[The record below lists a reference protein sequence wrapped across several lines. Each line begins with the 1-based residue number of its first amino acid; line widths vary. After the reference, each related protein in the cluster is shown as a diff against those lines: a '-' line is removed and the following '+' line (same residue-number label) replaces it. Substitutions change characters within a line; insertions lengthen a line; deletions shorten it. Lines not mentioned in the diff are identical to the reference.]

1 LLYGRKQTELFKAEF
16 SIIMSK
22 SMRLTDQAFSALRLN
37 PPCQAENIDKAR
49 ALLVQAEQEASSC
62 RDYIQLGLAYLELG
76 QSEDAS
82 KAFSQAAQKD
92 SKNPSVL
99 LFAALAS
106 IDSDKFEQAQ
116 AFLDDL
122 HKVSPDNQAAPTAQA
137 LLFLRQGMIDKVL
150 EIIYPQ
156 KGNFDL
162 TVSPPVL
169 SRFAVAIEEYILPKE
184 LPEIEANWDKGLK
197 YHTGDIAE
205 AKSSDHDALVTDD
218 KSDNSSE
225 VSEQDSSKNKS
236 QETKEHKTS
245 LLAGFMPG
253 EASSLASKGSY
264 RLQRCWELAP
274 EKRLEEIKKA
284 KQELSEAY
292 AKNPNIPQLAYD
304 LGEACLGNIEFG
316 HLPGQRI
323 NSEEVEA
330 LRQAAIYFQ
339 DALKENEENAYT
351 LHYIART
358 ALLLKEYKKAEEAW
372 KLALKYFE
380 KLPEANYGLAQLYT
394 IKKDFAKAHQY
405 MTLSLMSDLQLLR
418 DRYSDLKQIW
428 EKS

>member
-1 LLYGRKQTELFKAEF
+1 
-16 SIIMSK
+16 MSK

-37 PPCQAENIDKAR
+37 PPCQSENIDKAQ

-82 KAFSQAAQKD
+82 KALSQAAQKD
-92 SKNPSVL
+92 PKNPSVP
-99 LFAALAS
+99 LFATLAS

-122 HKVSPDNQAAPTAQA
+122 LKVCPENQAAPTAQA

-169 SRFAVAIEEYILPKE
+169 SRFAIAIEEYILPRE
-184 LPEIEANWDKGLK
+184 LPEIEANWDEGLK
-197 YHTGDIAE
+197 ADTEDSRTNIEDIAE
-205 AKSSDHDALVTDD
+205 AKSSDHDALATDT
-218 KSDNSSE
+218 KSDNSSD
-225 VSEQDSSKNKS
+225 VPNQDSNKNKF
-236 QETKEHKTS
+236 QETKERKTS
-245 LLAGFMPG
+245 LIAGFMPG

-264 RLQRCWELAP
+264 RLQKCWDLAP
-274 EKRLEEIKKA
+274 DKRLEEIKKA

-292 AKNPNIPQLAYD
+292 AQNPSISQLAYD
-304 LGEACLGNIEFG
+304 LGEACLGTIEFG
-316 HLPGQRI
+316 HLSGQRI
-323 NSEEVEA
+323 SLEEVED
-330 LRQAAIYFQ
+330 LRQAATYFQ

-394 IKKDFAKAHQY
+394 IKKDFAKARQY

-418 DRYSDLKQIW
+418 DRYGDLKQIW

>member
-1 LLYGRKQTELFKAEF
+1 
-16 SIIMSK
+16 MSK

-37 PPCQAENIDKAR
+37 PPCQNENIDKAQ
-49 ALLVQAEQEASSC
+49 ALLVQSEQEASSC

-92 SKNPSVL
+92 PKNPSVP

-116 AFLDDL
+116 AFLNNL
-122 HKVSPDNQAAPTAQA
+122 LEVCPDNQAAPTAQA
-137 LLFLRQGMIDKVL
+137 LLFLRQGAIDKVL
-150 EIIYPQ
+150 EILYPS

-169 SRFAVAIEEYILPKE
+169 SRFAIAIEEYILPKE
-184 LPEIEANWDKGLK
+184 LPEIEANWDEGLK
-197 YHTGDIAE
+197 ADTEDIVE
-205 AKSSDHDALVTDD
+205 AKSSDHDALATDA
-218 KSDNSSE
+218 KLENSSSA
-225 VSEQDSSKNKS
+225 SEHSSQKKES
-236 QETKEHKTS
+236 QETKKRKTS
-245 LLAGFMPG
+245 LFAGFMPG

-264 RLQRCWELAP
+264 RLQKCWDLDP

-292 AKNPNIPQLAYD
+292 AKNPDIPQLAYD

-323 NSEEVEA
+323 SAEEVEA
-330 LRQAAIYFQ
+330 LRQAATYFQ
-339 DALKENEENAYT
+339 EALRENKENAYT

-358 ALLLKEYKKAEEAW
+358 ALLLKEYKKSEEAW
-372 KLALKYFE
+372 QLALKYFE
-380 KLPEANYGLAQLYT
+380 KLPEANYGLAQLYI
-394 IKKDFAKAHQY
+394 IKKDFAKARQY

-418 DRYSDLKQIW
+418 DRYNDLKQIW